1 MPEDADVH
9 RCFATEYVTARQRLL
24 DRAEKMEIE
33 VETLPISKKGP
44 HDETL
49 STDFL
54 WIGSADAKKIILHT
68 SGVHGVEGFPGSAS
82 AMWIMDGFSSG
93 ELKLSDDCAI
103 VFAHI
108 INPWGMAWLRRVNE
122 DNVDLNRN
130 FLPPG
135 EAYDGE
141 PENYEKLDH
150 LLNPTSMK
158 KGREYYT
165 IRAAWHS
172 FKLGFANAKQAV
184 QEGQYTRP
192 KSLQYGGAKLSE
204 ASQNFIDWCERKLTH
219 AKQVVWIDFHT
230 GLGPFGIDS
239 LLVAEGTNEE
249 ALKARYGGRIQPLDP
264 AKGVAYKIRG
274 GIQAGIES
282 RFPNIEWTS
291 ITQEFGTIKPIPL
304 LKLARA
310 ENRITQWSGK
320 TPLRLLQSDERR
332 NMLDAFN
339 PRSMKWR
346 KMILLRSRAIIEDAI
361 AHLSEE

>member
-1 MPEDADVH
+1 
-9 RCFATEYVTARQRLL
+9 
-24 DRAEKMEIE
+24 
-33 VETLPISKKGP
+33 
-44 HDETL
+44 L
-49 STDFL
+49 STDFV

>member
-24 DRAEKMEIE
+24 DRAEKMELE

-54 WIGSADAKKIILHT
+54 WVGPTDATKLILHT
-68 SGVHGVEGFPGSAS
+68 SGVHGVEGYPGSAA
-82 AMWIMDGFSSG
+82 AMWILDGIATNQ
-93 ELKLSDDCAI
+93 LSLPDDCAI
-103 VFAHI
+103 AFAHA

-122 DNVDLNRN
+122 DNADLNRN

-135 EAYDGE
+135 EAYEGE
-141 PENYEKLDH
+141 PANYAKLDH
-150 LLNPTSMK
+150 LLNPKSMK

-172 FKLGFANAKQAV
+172 FRMGFANAKQAV

-192 KSLQYGGAKLSE
+192 TSLQYGGGKLAES
-204 ASQNFIDWCERKLTH
+204 SQSFINWCEDKLAH
-219 AKQVVWIDFHT
+219 VEKIVWIDFHT
-230 GLGPFGIDS
+230 GLGPFGVDS
-239 LLVAEGTNEE
+239 LLVAEGVDEE
-249 ALKARYGGRIQPLDP
+249 ALKNRYGQRIQPLDP

-274 GIQAGIES
+274 GIQAGIEA
-282 RFPNIEWTS
+282 RFPDKSWTS

-310 ENRITQWSGK
+310 ENRLTQWSGK
-320 TPLRLLQSDERR
+320 PPLRLLQSDERR

-339 PRSMKWR
+339 PRSLKWR
-346 KMILLRSRAIIEDAI
+346 KMILQRSRAIIEDAI

>member
-24 DRAEKMEIE
+24 DRAEKMELEIE
-33 VETLPISKKGP
+33 TMPISAKGP

-54 WIGSADAKKIILHT
+54 WIGPSDAKKLILHT

-82 AMWIMDGFSSG
+82 AMWVLDG
-93 ELKLSDDCAI
+93 LATNQLSLPEDCAMA
-103 VFAHI
+103 FAHA

-122 DNVDLNRN
+122 DNADLNRN

-135 EAYDGE
+135 EAYEGE
-141 PENYEKLDH
+141 PENYAKLDH
-150 LLNPTSMK
+150 LLNPKGMK

-165 IRAAWHS
+165 IRAVWHS
-172 FKLGFANAKQAV
+172 FRMGFANAKQAV

-192 KSLQYGGAKLSE
+192 LSLQYGGGKLAES
-204 ASQNFIDWCERKLTH
+204 SQNFINWCEKKLTH
-219 AKQVVWIDFHT
+219 VERIVWIDFHT

-239 LLVAEGTNEE
+239 LLVAEGVDEDS
-249 ALKARYGGRIQPLDP
+249 LKTRYGKRIQPLDP

-274 GIQAGIES
+274 GIQAGIEA
-282 RFPNIEWTS
+282 RFPEKDWTN

-310 ENRITQWSGK
+310 ENRLTQWSGK
-320 TPLRLLQSDERR
+320 PPLRLLQSDERR

-339 PRSMKWR
+339 PRSLKWR
-346 KMILLRSRAIIEDAI
+346 KMILQRSRAIIEDAI